1 MNTMGD
7 YHCLYTCLEYYG
19 LDSCHYFSSTGLIW
33 DAMLKMTEI
42 ELELNSHIDM
52 SLFIENRMR
61 GGISCIT
68 KRYIKENNKT
78 IQSCDNSI
86 PSKYI
91 MYLDANDL
99 Y

>member
-1 MNTMGD
+1 
-7 YHCLYTCLEYYG
+7 
-19 LDSCHYFSSTGLIW
+19 
-33 DAMLKMTEI
+33 MLKMTEI

-52 SLFIENRMR
+52 SLFTENRMR

-68 KRYIKENNKT
+68 KRYFKENNKT

-99 Y
+99 YQWAMSQYLPYAAFKWLNQKEIDNLM